1 MIFVKKIFMK
11 KLLFASLTFIMAS
24 AFILNEVSKWSLD
37 DSHSRLGF
45 TINHRGI
52 TNVHGEFSK
61 FQVTVT
67 QPNSDFMD
75 ASIEMTAESK
85 SINTGISMRDDHL
98 RGEDY
103 FHVEKFP
110 TLTFK
115 STSVKKLKENEYEVT
130 GDFTMK
136 GVTKKVKLTAIHTGT
151 AKTKGGQAAG
161 LKISGVVR
169 RSDHGIGEVGP
180 GLSDEVNLIADLEI
194 VKED

>member
-1 MIFVKKIFMK
+1 MK
-11 KLLFASLTFIMAS
+11 KLLFASLTFILAS

-52 TNVHGEFSK
+52 TNIHGEFSK

-67 QPNSDFMD
+67 QPNSDFTD

-136 GVTKKVKLTAIHTGT
+136 GVTKKVKLTAIYTGT

>member
-1 MIFVKKIFMK
+1 M
-11 KLLFASLTFIMAS
+11 S
-24 AFILNEVSKWSLD
+24 
-37 DSHSRLGF
+37 
-45 TINHRGI
+45 
-52 TNVHGEFSK
+52 
-61 FQVTVT
+61 
-67 QPNSDFMD
+67 
-75 ASIEMTAESK
+75 AESK

-161 LKISGVVR
+161 LKISGVVK
-169 RSDHGIGEVGP
+169 RSDYGIGEVGP
-180 GLSDEVNLIADLEI
+180 GLSDEVNLLADLEI